1 VGVSLLFVLSDHA
14 SGAVASTNEYMS
26 NTIDQYREAKAAY
39 QKLHNQ
45 AKKELI
51 ARFNQLTAE
60 LFLIQK
66 ELKDDF
72 GHKVT
77 IPAKGK
83 AVRTVRTVAVKTPE
97 PVIPNPKIAV
107 LEKRIAAEKVK
118 LEKAVAAGKADKP
131 IKDRIY
137 ELEDELRLTREG

>member
-1 VGVSLLFVLSDHA
+1 
-14 SGAVASTNEYMS
+14 MQ

-51 ARFNQLTAE
+51 ARFNELAAE

-66 ELKDDF
+66 ELKEDF
-72 GHKVT
+72 GHKVSL
-77 IPAKGK
+77 PAKGK
-83 AVRTVRTVAVKTPE
+83 AVRTPRPASKSPE
-97 PVIPNPKIAV
+97 PASPPNPKIAV
-107 LEKRIAAEKVK
+107 LEKRLVAERVK
-118 LEKAVAAGKADKP
+118 LEKAAAAGKPDKP

-137 ELEDELRLTREG
+137 ELEDDLRLSRET

>member
-1 VGVSLLFVLSDHA
+1 
-14 SGAVASTNEYMS
+14 MS

-39 QKLHNQ
+39 QRLHNQ

-51 ARFNQLTAE
+51 ARFNQLAAE
-60 LFLIQK
+60 LFQIQK

-72 GHKVT
+72 GHKVS

-83 AVRTVRTVAVKTPE
+83 VVRAVRTIAAKAPE
-97 PVIPNPKIAV
+97 PAAPNPKIVV
-107 LEKRIAAEKVK
+107 LEKRIAAEKLK
-118 LEKAVAAGKADKP
+118 LEKAAAAGKPDKP

-137 ELEDELRLTREG
+137 ELEDELRLTRDK